1 MKQCEEKQ
9 VAPATEASKCRE
21 ANEDNRLSSIPDFDS
36 GKAASAFVRNALD
49 SLEWGEEEA
58 SEEVVERFAAS
69 LDHAAKQKLF
79 AWLLLREAESVAA
92 MREKRK
98 AIYELA
104 DGYSRGEYPYK
115 NRYPQ
120 KLYEEELFRLQV
132 ELLKLQEWVK
142 RTGARIAIVFEGRDT
157 AGKGG
162 TIGRFVEH
170 LNPRG
175 ARIVALPKPTEV
187 EQRQWYFQR
196 YAAQL
201 PNPGEICF
209 FDRSWYN
216 RGVVEPVMGFCTQ
229 AQTDLF
235 LSEVSSFEK
244 SLVHSGITL
253 IKFWLSISKE
263 EQLRRF
269 KDRQVNP
276 LKRWKLSPVDI
287 ASIDKWDD
295 YTRAMQAMF
304 RASDSPDAPWTVIL
318 NEDKRRGRLNAI
330 RVLLK
335 SINYEGRDLDMIGAI
350 DPLIVGRAGLLLS
363 DGEET
368 LFSTGAMTA
377 ALASGQVKSEDLQ
390 KKSKKDKKAEKKREK
405 RIEKLEADVK
415 SAIRSKFVSNLT
427 RKHSIHAE

>member
-1 MKQCEEKQ
+1 M
-9 VAPATEASKCRE
+9 ASS
-21 ANEDNRLSSIPDFDS
+21 DNNVTADTAFQRAAERAIPDFDS
-36 GKAASAFVRNALD
+36 GKDAAAYVRQRLD
-49 SLEWGEEEA
+49 EIGEA
-58 SEEVVERFAAS
+58 SSEAAVERFKDS
-69 LDHAAKQKLF
+69 LDKPSREKLLD
-79 AWLLLREAESVAA
+79 ALLMREADAVAA
-92 MREKRK
+92 MRDKK
-98 AIYELA
+98 SAIYELA
-104 DGYSRGEYPYK
+104 EGYSRGEYPYK
-115 NRYPQ
+115 HRYPE
-120 KLYEEELFRLQV
+120 KLYEEELFNLQV

-142 RTGARIAIVFEGRDT
+142 RTGARIAIIFEGRDT

-187 EQRQWYFQR
+187 ESKQWYFQR
-196 YAAQL
+196 YVAQL

-216 RGVVEPVMGFCTQ
+216 RCVVEPVMGFCTQ
-229 AQTDLF
+229 EETDRF
-235 LSEVSSFEK
+235 LSEVSYFEK
-244 SLVHSGITL
+244 SLVRSGITL
-253 IKFWLSISKE
+253 IKFWLSISQE

-304 RASDSPDAPWTVIL
+304 RASDSPEAPWTVIL

-330 RVLLK
+330 RVLLH
-335 SINYEGRDLDMIGAI
+335 SISYDGRDFEKIGAI

-363 DGEET
+363 DTDET
-368 LFSTGAMTA
+368 HFSGAMSA
-377 ALASGQVKSEDLQ
+377 ALASGRAHCAEELADSA
-390 KKSKKDKKAEKKREK
+390 KKAKKAAKKRAK
-405 RIEKLEADVK
+405 RIEKLEAEVK
-415 SAIRSKFVSNLT
+415 SGIRSRFSTNLAT
-427 RKHSIHAE
+427 KLSGGDKN

>member
-1 MKQCEEKQ
+1 MSTTKK
-9 VAPATEASKCRE
+9 TNEAAYERI
-21 ANEDNRLSSIPDFDS
+21 AVPDFDS
-36 GKAASAFVRNALD
+36 GKDAAAFVRESIDAFN
-49 SLEWGEEEA
+49 EESSEA
-58 SEEVVERFAAS
+58 AVARFAAS
-69 LDHAAKQKLF
+69 LDRTDREKLF
-79 AWLLLREAESVAA
+79 EALLMKEAQEVAA
-92 MREKRK
+92 LREKRK

-115 NRYPQ
+115 NRYPE
-120 KLYEEELFRLQV
+120 KLYEEELFHLQV

-162 TIGRFVEH
+162 TIGRFTEH

-187 EQRQWYFQR
+187 ELRQWYFQR
-196 YAAQL
+196 YVAQL

-235 LSEVSSFEK
+235 LSEVSYFEK
-244 SLVHSGITL
+244 SLVRSGITL

-269 KDRQVNP
+269 RDRQVNP

-304 RASDSPDAPWTVIL
+304 RASDSPEAPWTVIL

-335 SINYEGRDLDMIGAI
+335 SINYDGRDLEKIGAI

-363 DGEET
+363 DAEET
-368 LFSTGAMTA
+368 LFSTGAMTN
-377 ALASGQVKSEDLQ
+377 ALASGHVASHELA
-390 KKSKKDKKAEKKREK
+390 KKTKQDPKEELKRAK
-405 RIEKLEADVK
+405 RIEKLQAEVK
-415 SAIRSKFVSNLT
+415 NAMRSKFTANLT
-427 RKHSIHAE
+427 KKKNGK